1 MARIVVAPSMRVSAQ
16 PYGSAMCVEP
26 SSASA
31 AATSR
36 SGFGPGAT
44 RRNTLKMADSPNTRL
59 VLLCSPVRTRLSRPP
74 GAPVAPPVAHDR
86 SAPGSWPKR
95 SAPTAR
101 SATIASSSVRV
112 RSLSC
117 SPS

>member
-1 MARIVVAPSMRVSAQ
+1 
-16 PYGSAMCVEP
+16 MCVEP

-59 VLLCSPVRTRLSRPP
+59 VLLCSPVSTRLSRPP
-74 GAPVAPPVAHDR
+74 GAAVAQDR
-86 SAPGSWPKR
+86 SAPGIRQNR
-95 SAPTAR
+95 SVPMVR

>member
-1 MARIVVAPSMRVSAQ
+1 
-16 PYGSAMCVEP
+16 MCVEP
-26 SSASA
+26 SSARA

-36 SGFGPGAT
+36 SGFGPAAT

-59 VLLCSPVRTRLSRPP
+59 VLLCSPVSTMLSRPP
-74 GAPVAPPVAHDR
+74 GAPDAQDR
-86 SAPGSWPKR
+86 SASGTAQNR
-95 SAPTAR
+95 SAPTLRPA
-101 SATIASSSVRV
+101 AIASSRVRV

>member
-1 MARIVVAPSMRVSAQ
+1 MRVSTQ

-59 VLLCSPVRTRLSRPP
+59 VLLCSPVSTRLSRPP
-74 GAPVAPPVAHDR
+74 GAPAAPPVAPPAAPPAAQDR
-86 SAPGSWPKR
+86 SAPGIWLKR